1 MRRPSLARTLIE
13 GGAYALGAAVVT
25 GALFVAAGA
34 CATTR
39 GAARGTGGCARIDAL
54 PATGRS
60 CSA

>member
-34 CATTR
+34 CASLVAISLR
-39 GAARGTGGCARIDAL
+39 GSPR
-54 PATGRS
+54 PVS
-60 CSA
+60 P